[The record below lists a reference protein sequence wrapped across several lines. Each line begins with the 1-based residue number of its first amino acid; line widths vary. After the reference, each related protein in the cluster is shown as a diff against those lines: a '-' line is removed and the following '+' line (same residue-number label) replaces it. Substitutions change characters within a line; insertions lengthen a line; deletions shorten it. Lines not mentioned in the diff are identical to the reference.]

1 MPTWP
6 ANIFKRKVKLTFKL
20 TFCIQ
25 DNYKTSMECQLD
37 TGASCNVISHRDL
50 SILLQNGSPPLNHSS
65 VKLRLFDGSI
75 MRTLGETH
83 LTAEHEGKCH
93 TLKFQV
99 VDCTNKPLHPLKPVS
114 EWVFWSSTSPLR
126 NVWTWWKIWQTSL
139 LQRKRS

>member
-1 MPTWP
+1 MDVVS
-6 ANIFKRKVKLTFKL
+6 AIAGKGKQVLAKL

-25 DNYKTSMECQLD
+25 DKYKTSMECQLD

-99 VDCTNKPLHPLKPVS
+99 VDCTNKPLLYLLKPVS
-114 EWVFWSSTSPLR
+114 EWVF
-126 NVWTWWKIWQTSL
+126 
-139 LQRKRS
+139 

>member
-1 MPTWP
+1 
-6 ANIFKRKVKLTFKL
+6 
-20 TFCIQ
+20 
-25 DNYKTSMECQLD
+25 MECQLD

-99 VDCTNKPLHPLKPVS
+99 VDCTNKPLLSAEASERMGPLK
-114 EWVFWSSTSPLR
+114 F
-126 NVWTWWKIWQTSL
+126 NFTSL
-139 LQRKRS
+139 ERVNMVKKYGRPPSYKGKDLKQLRRCF

>member
-1 MPTWP
+1 MDVVF
-6 ANIFKRKVKLTFKL
+6 AIASKGKQVLAKL

-25 DNYKTSMECQLD
+25 DKYKTSMECQLD

-99 VDCTNKPLHPLKPVS
+99 VDCTNKPLLSAEASERMGPLK
-114 EWVFWSSTSPLR
+114 FNFTPLER
-126 NVWTWWKIWQTSL
+126 VNMVKNMADLPLTKEKI
-139 LQRKRS
+139 